1 MRVVGYC
8 RVSSVNQVDNF
19 SIPAQKAAIRDYC
32 ERNNFELIHFYEDRG
47 ISGATMSRP
56 ALSKLL
62 NDLENNIYDKV
73 VVWSISRLSRNNAD
87 ILQIVQR
94 FETAGKAFHSISDNL
109 GDNSAS
115 GKLLMNIFGA
125 LGEYERGMLI
135 ENVKSGLNQRARDG
149 LHTGAPVLGY
159 DRENNSQRGLVINEA
174 EAQIV
179 KKIFKLYA
187 SGKGYRS
194 IANTLNKEGFTTKK
208 GSAFGIPAVKYIL
221 NNNLYIGQITY
232 GRYLDWNKSRRRN
245 KNESPIESQGLH
257 EAIIDKEL
265 WRKVQRRMKI
275 ATRQPR
281 HYSNNSNLLTGIIK
295 CPKCGSAMAI
305 SNTTNRLKDG
315 TKKRVRYY
323 SCSQFKSK
331 GSTVCSANSIRA
343 DDIEQH
349 IFTFIQEIMASPS
362 LIQSVVQQ
370 VNEIRKGKSENDI
383 KVTIDYHRSRYEE
396 IVNKRDRL
404 IDIIANDDT
413 LKDMLAPR
421 IRSFT
426 QEIEEIEL
434 AIESLQ
440 FEIKQQDE
448 QVDFTVVSTILQ
460 AMFSEIGRLTK
471 TELKE
476 LYLLTLDS
484 IHFEKCENKKK
495 LYQLN
500 IMVNQSV
507 LDTLFN
513 GQQFDEQLLDCSS
526 FCFSPIILP
535 FEFKA

>member
-32 ERNNFELIHFYEDRG
+32 ERNNFKLIHFYEDRG

-208 GSAFGIPAVKYIL
+208 GSAFGIPAVKY
-221 NNNLYIGQITY
+221 T
-232 GRYLDWNKSRRRN
+232 
-245 KNESPIESQGLH
+245 
-257 EAIIDKEL
+257 AI
-265 WRKVQRRMKI
+265 WQ
-275 ATRQPR
+275 
-281 HYSNNSNLLTGIIK
+281 
-295 CPKCGSAMAI
+295 
-305 SNTTNRLKDG
+305 
-315 TKKRVRYY
+315 
-323 SCSQFKSK
+323 
-331 GSTVCSANSIRA
+331 
-343 DDIEQH
+343 
-349 IFTFIQEIMASPS
+349 
-362 LIQSVVQQ
+362 
-370 VNEIRKGKSENDI
+370 
-383 KVTIDYHRSRYEE
+383 
-396 IVNKRDRL
+396 
-404 IDIIANDDT
+404 
-413 LKDMLAPR
+413 
-421 IRSFT
+421 
-426 QEIEEIEL
+426 
-434 AIESLQ
+434 
-440 FEIKQQDE
+440 
-448 QVDFTVVSTILQ
+448 
-460 AMFSEIGRLTK
+460 
-471 TELKE
+471 
-476 LYLLTLDS
+476 
-484 IHFEKCENKKK
+484 
-495 LYQLN
+495 
-500 IMVNQSV
+500 
-507 LDTLFN
+507 
-513 GQQFDEQLLDCSS
+513 
-526 FCFSPIILP
+526 
-535 FEFKA
+535 